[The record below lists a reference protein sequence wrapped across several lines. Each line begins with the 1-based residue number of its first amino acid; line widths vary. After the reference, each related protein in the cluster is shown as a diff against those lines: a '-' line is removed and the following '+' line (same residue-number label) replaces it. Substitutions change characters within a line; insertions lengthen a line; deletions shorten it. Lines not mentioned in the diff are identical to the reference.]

1 MSKFSV
7 KKPLTVFVA
16 VIAVIVLGVVAFL
29 KMTPDL
35 LPNMDFPFV
44 IVMTTYPG
52 ATPEKVESAIT
63 KPLEQQMATLEN
75 IKAVSST
82 SAENYSMISLEFTED
97 ADLDALT
104 VDILQKISTVEGAWD
119 DTVGTPYILKIN
131 PSMLPV
137 MVSAVSMEGMDTIA
151 LSEFVDNTLLQELE
165 GTSGIASVSASGIIT
180 ESMNVVLS
188 EEKIAALNEKLF
200 ALIDE
205 GFEEP
210 EAELSD
216 ALEEIEKGQ
225 EEIEKGKDALAGGE
239 AELDEKL
246 DEAREE
252 IAKGEEELVSG
263 RSQINRTIRE
273 LEATKA
279 ELSGNL
285 SQLQQLESTL
295 STLES
300 TKAELETA
308 VSGLESAIGVLDAC
322 EPAVA
327 QVEAAIAAINGNSA
341 LSEEEKQQ
349 QIAAIES
356 DPNYIQAKAALSQV
370 DASLAAQGL
379 DRAGARA
386 AYGQAKAG
394 LAQVNGHFAT
404 IDNTLAGMGM
414 SRSDIPGAVAQIK
427 DGIAQVDA
435 GIEELRFA
443 KDELKNGEKE
453 IENAYATLEEER
465 EKALDQM
472 AGAATKLEE
481 GEKQL
486 DDALKE
492 VEDGIEQLEKAKKD
506 AHKKADLENIITME
520 MAANILAAQDFA
532 MPAGYVKEDGV
543 SWLVSV
549 GDEFESLE
557 QMEDLLLFDLGMEG
571 MDPIYLSDVGDVFVI
586 DNASTTYSRINGAD
600 GVMLTFQKQSTAATA
615 EASDNLIEKFE
626 ALEAEYEGLS
636 FVPLMDQG
644 DYIYLI
650 TDAIYSSLIWGAVFA
665 VIILF
670 LFLKDLKPTFI
681 TLCSIPISVIFA
693 IVLMYFSGV
702 TLNMIS
708 LSGLAV
714 SVGMLVD
721 NSVVVIENI
730 YRLRSKGLSAVKA
743 AVSGAAQVAAAITS
757 STLTTVCVFVPIVF
771 VEGITRQLFTDMA
784 LTIGYSLIASL
795 IVALTL
801 VPAMSAGMLKNA
813 KPKAQKGFD
822 KFLRVYE
829 KLLRG
834 ALNKKALVLVVS
846 VLLLAGS
853 IYLSFRKGFIFMP
866 EMDMPQLTATLT
878 MPEGSSLEDT
888 RAAADET
895 AAMIAGIEG
904 VETVGAMLGSN
915 SVLGGMGGSGSAEET
930 VVTIYVTVQ
939 EDGPYSGNAVA
950 AHINE
955 LAKDLPY
962 TVEAAGSGSMMNA
975 MTMLTGSGVT
985 VNIYGNDLEDLQD
998 TANAFADCFE
1008 QIEGTKNVSNGIEDP
1023 SPVIKFTVDKN
1034 AAMEKGLTTAQVYME
1049 IAAALKTEA
1058 AATEVLIDNYDYS
1071 VTVTADSVADL
1082 TPDYIKNYTFT
1093 VTDKEGEDEEVALA
1107 DICTVTEG
1115 ETLSAISRDD
1125 QRRYLTVSAEVAE
1138 GYNVTLLSAEA
1149 EKAVKELAVPAG
1161 ISYEFAGE
1169 NETIMD
1175 AMKDLFLMLLL
1186 GMLLVYF
1193 IMVAQFQS
1201 LKSPFIVMFTI
1212 PLAFTGGLLGLL
1224 ICNFEVS
1231 IIAMIGLIMLV
1242 GIIVNNGIVLV
1253 DYINQLRLEGKER
1266 VEAIVEAGVTR
1277 MRPILMTSITTILGL
1292 LVMALG
1298 TETGTELMQPVAI
1311 VCIGGLVYATALT
1324 LFVVPIIYD
1333 MMNKK
1338 ELRKVAEEDLV
1349 ISNE

>member
-16 VIAVIVLGVVAFL
+16 VLAVIVLGVVAFL

-52 ATPEKVESAIT
+52 ATPEKVETAIT

-75 IKAVSST
+75 IKTVSST

-104 VDILQKISTVEGAWD
+104 VDILQKISTVEGAWE

-165 GTSGIASVSASGIIT
+165 GTTGIASVSASGIIT

-205 GFEEP
+205 EFEEP

-263 RSQINRTIRE
+263 RKQINRTIRE
-273 LEATKA
+273 LNDTKD
-279 ELSGNL
+279 ELNGNL
-285 SQLQQLESTL
+285 KQLQQLESTL
-295 STLES
+295 STLAA
-300 TKAELETA
+300 TKTELESA
-308 VSGLESAIGVLDAC
+308 VSGLESAIGVIDTC
-322 EPAVA
+322 GPAVA

-349 QIAAIES
+349 QIAALEG

-379 DRAGARA
+379 DRAGAKA
-386 AYGQAKAG
+386 AYQQAKAG
-394 LAQVNGHFAT
+394 LEQVNGHFAT

-414 SRSDIPGAVAQIK
+414 GRGDIPGAIAKIK

-435 GIEELRFA
+435 GLSELQYA
-443 KDELKNGEKE
+443 KDQLKDGEAE
-453 IENAYATLEEER
+453 IENAYAMLEEER

-486 DDALKE
+486 EDALKE

-506 AHKKADLENIITME
+506 AHKQADLKNIITME

-532 MPAGYVKEDGV
+532 MPAGYVKEDGI

-549 GDEFESLE
+549 GDEFESVDE
-557 QMEDLLLFDLGMEG
+557 MENLLLFDLGMEG
-571 MDPIYLSDVGDVFVI
+571 MDPIYLSDVGDVFVT

-615 EASDNLIEKFE
+615 EASDNLLAKFE
-626 ALEAEYEGLS
+626 ALEEEYEGLS

-665 VIILF
+665 IIILF

-730 YRLRSKGLSAVKA
+730 YRLRAKGLSATKA

-784 LTIGYSLIASL
+784 L
-795 IVALTL
+795 
-801 VPAMSAGMLKNA
+801 
-813 KPKAQKGFD
+813 
-822 KFLRVYE
+822 
-829 KLLRG
+829 
-834 ALNKKALVLVVS
+834 
-846 VLLLAGS
+846 
-853 IYLSFRKGFIFMP
+853 
-866 EMDMPQLTATLT
+866 
-878 MPEGSSLEDT
+878 
-888 RAAADET
+888 
-895 AAMIAGIEG
+895 
-904 VETVGAMLGSN
+904 
-915 SVLGGMGGSGSAEET
+915 
-930 VVTIYVTVQ
+930 
-939 EDGPYSGNAVA
+939 
-950 AHINE
+950 
-955 LAKDLPY
+955 
-962 TVEAAGSGSMMNA
+962 
-975 MTMLTGSGVT
+975 
-985 VNIYGNDLEDLQD
+985 
-998 TANAFADCFE
+998 
-1008 QIEGTKNVSNGIEDP
+1008 
-1023 SPVIKFTVDKN
+1023 
-1034 AAMEKGLTTAQVYME
+1034 
-1049 IAAALKTEA
+1049 
-1058 AATEVLIDNYDYS
+1058 
-1071 VTVTADSVADL
+1071 
-1082 TPDYIKNYTFT
+1082 
-1093 VTDKEGEDEEVALA
+1093 
-1107 DICTVTEG
+1107 
-1115 ETLSAISRDD
+1115 
-1125 QRRYLTVSAEVAE
+1125 
-1138 GYNVTLLSAEA
+1138 
-1149 EKAVKELAVPAG
+1149 
-1161 ISYEFAGE
+1161 
-1169 NETIMD
+1169 
-1175 AMKDLFLMLLL
+1175 
-1186 GMLLVYF
+1186 
-1193 IMVAQFQS
+1193 
-1201 LKSPFIVMFTI
+1201 
-1212 PLAFTGGLLGLL
+1212 
-1224 ICNFEVS
+1224 
-1231 IIAMIGLIMLV
+1231 
-1242 GIIVNNGIVLV
+1242 
-1253 DYINQLRLEGKER
+1253 
-1266 VEAIVEAGVTR
+1266 
-1277 MRPILMTSITTILGL
+1277 
-1292 LVMALG
+1292 
-1298 TETGTELMQPVAI
+1298 
-1311 VCIGGLVYATALT
+1311 
-1324 LFVVPIIYD
+1324 
-1333 MMNKK
+1333 
-1338 ELRKVAEEDLV
+1338 
-1349 ISNE
+1349 